1 MFGEGKDLVPALFAE
16 LVEEFRAG
24 NVGIVLEAGF
34 ELLLPELLHKRLLQ
48 LARRGKQLGQRKD
61 LT

>member
-16 LVEEFRAG
+16 LVEEFGAG
-24 NVGIVLEAGF
+24 DVGIVLEAGF

-48 LARRGKQLGQRKD
+48 LVWRG
-61 LT
+61 